1 MRKALFMALF
11 FVFCAPLAFAQD
23 GDFKRGE
30 FGVMFSQNRVD
41 SDGAFSPDPNDTGH
55 EGFNGVN
62 VDAGY
67 NFTRYVGAKADF
79 SYHKKSRDFGPL
91 VPGGEN
97 VNVDGKLTQFMG
109 GIKIQDNATATR
121 VRPFAQALFGL
132 GHATVDVTGL
142 TTGLPN
148 ANFSE
153 SETGFA
159 AAVGGGL
166 DIRINRNID
175 FRAIK
180 VEYNPVRLEGETS
193 NNIRLG
199 IGLNFRF

>member
-11 FVFCAPLAFAQD
+11 FVCCAPLAFAQD
-23 GDFKRGE
+23 DFKRGE
-30 FGVMFSQNRVD
+30 FGVMYSNNRVD
-41 SDGAFSPDPNDTGH
+41 TQGAFSPDPNETGR

-62 VDAGY
+62 IDAGY

-79 SYHKKSRDFGPL
+79 SYHKKSQNFGPL
-91 VPGGEN
+91 VPGGETL
-97 VNVDGKLTQFMG
+97 NVDAKLTQFLG
-109 GIKIQDNATATR
+109 GIKIQDNSTETR
-121 VRPFAQALFGL
+121 VRPFAQALLGL
-132 GHATVDVTGL
+132 GRVSVDATGN

-148 ANFSE
+148 QNFSE

-159 AAVGGGL
+159 AAIGGGL
-166 DIRINRNID
+166 DIRIHKNVD

-180 VEYNPVRLEGETS
+180 VEYNPVRIDGETD

>member
-11 FVFCAPLAFAQD
+11 FVCCAPLAFAQD
-23 GDFKRGE
+23 DFQRGE
-30 FGVMFSQNRVD
+30 FGVMYSNNRVD
-41 SDGAFSPDPNDTGH
+41 TDGAFSPDPNETGR

-62 VDAGY
+62 IDAGY

-79 SYHKKSRDFGPL
+79 SYHRKSQDFAPL
-91 VPGGEN
+91 VGGGERLRL
-97 VNVDGKLTQFMG
+97 DAKLTQFMG
-109 GIKIQDNATATR
+109 GIKIQDNAMETK

-132 GHATVDVTGL
+132 GHIAVDASGN

-148 ANFSE
+148 DLLSD

-159 AAVGGGL
+159 AAIGGGL
-166 DIRINRNID
+166 DIRIHKNVD

-180 VEYNPVRLEGETS
+180 VEYNPVRIDGETG

>member
-11 FVFCAPLAFAQD
+11 FVFCAPLAFAQ
-23 GDFKRGE
+23 GDFQRGE
-30 FGVMFSQNRVD
+30 FGVMFSHNRVD
-41 SDGAFSPDPNDTGH
+41 TDGAFSPDPNDTGRD
-55 EGFNGVN
+55 GFHGVN
-62 VDAGY
+62 IDAGY

-79 SYHKKSRDFGPL
+79 SYHKKSRDFGPV

-97 VNVDGKLTQFMG
+97 INVDGKLTQFMG
-109 GIKIQDNATATR
+109 GIKIQDNATETR
-121 VRPFAQALFGL
+121 VRPFAQALFGF
-132 GHATVDVTGL
+132 GHASVDVTGN

-148 ANFSE
+148 ANLSQ

-166 DIRINRNID
+166 DIRVHRNVD

-180 VEYNPVRLEGETS
+180 VEYNPVRIEGETG

-199 IGLNFRF
+199 VGLNFRF